1 MGLATNLEKA
11 NMLHS
16 LRVRLLAV
24 MGLVGL
30 VAITTVAFT
39 AIRSTKTEFQQYLAL
54 EDDSEY
60 LASFVHPLIINR
72 IQRYIQQE
80 VEVDFTLEKNKAD
93 PSDCLRDPF
102 NCISFDFA
110 SLQQGVFQMGQI
122 SAARILVTNRGN
134 LVISDS
140 SNELTGEIMG
150 KGAFGDPAGVV
161 VVHTEPFLVY
171 ILPFDNASIGVNEQA
186 FIDATNRALLVGGVI
201 AALVAIL
208 LALMLSQNILRPIK
222 VMNEAVNQIAAG
234 NLSQQV
240 DISDKGEIGE
250 LTRAFNEMAKILE
263 TVEQLRRNMVT
274 DVAHELRT
282 PLSNIRGYLEAIQD
296 GVIEPDSTLIAS
308 LHEEALQL
316 NRLVDDL
323 QELALAEAGQ
333 LNLVYQQV
341 NIQEVVDQSLDMIQ
355 PKAAAKQLTIR
366 KQVPDNLPP
375 INADRGRISQILGN
389 LLSNAI
395 THSPVGGEI
404 DVQVKTINSQ
414 IETCISNTGPGIEME
429 DLPFIFERFYR
440 TDRSRSRTTGGA
452 GLGLAI
458 VRQLVKAHGGK
469 IRAES
474 ELNKGTRFIFSLPLI
489 K

>member
-1 MGLATNLEKA
+1 
-11 NMLHS
+11 
-16 LRVRLLAV
+16 
-24 MGLVGL
+24 
-30 VAITTVAFT
+30 
-39 AIRSTKTEFQQYLAL
+39 
-54 EDDSEY
+54 
-60 LASFVHPLIINR
+60 
-72 IQRYIQQE
+72 
-80 VEVDFTLEKNKAD
+80 
-93 PSDCLRDPF
+93 
-102 NCISFDFA
+102 
-110 SLQQGVFQMGQI
+110 
-122 SAARILVTNRGN
+122 
-134 LVISDS
+134 
-140 SNELTGEIMG
+140 
-150 KGAFGDPAGVV
+150 
-161 VVHTEPFLVY
+161 
-171 ILPFDNASIGVNEQA
+171 
-186 FIDATNRALLVGGVI
+186 
-201 AALVAIL
+201 
-208 LALMLSQNILRPIK
+208 
-222 VMNEAVNQIAAG
+222 
-234 NLSQQV
+234 
-240 DISDKGEIGE
+240 
-250 LTRAFNEMAKILE
+250 MAKILE

-296 GVIEPDSTLIAS
+296 GVIEPDSTLITS

-316 NRLVDDL
+316 TRLVDDL

-404 DVQVKTINSQ
+404 DFQVKTINSQ
-414 IETCISNTGPGIEME
+414 IETCISNTGTGIEME

-474 ELNKGTRFIFSLPLI
+474 ELNKGTRFIFSLPLT